1 MKWNEETICNQI
13 AKLNQFKETRVVG
26 FSESPEICD
35 LLYCKSDK
43 WSAQTKKS
51 EKTKKAEA
59 QLTYTK
65 NTSMNK

>member
-1 MKWNEETICNQI
+1 MKWSNNLQSNNKIESVQRNQSGW
-13 AKLNQFKETRVVG
+13 L
-26 FSESPEICD
+26 SESPEICD

>member
-1 MKWNEETICNQI
+1 MKWSNNLQSNNKIESVQRNQSGW
-13 AKLNQFKETRVVG
+13 L
-26 FSESPEICD
+26 SEGPEICD